1 MATAFK
7 PSEVSE
13 FRRLFNAVD
22 TDGSGK
28 LDPSEVM
35 KVMTDIGEKVTEAE
49 VRKIIADVDSN
60 SDNEIDFQEFLAVLA
75 QSKDG
80 ANSRTLGNGGG
91 SARRFSGAM
100 KKAGATIYKIQGA
113 ANSEHSIAE
122 EEKVAFAEHINRTL
136 SDDSFLSSRL
146 PMDPN
151 SDELFEQCAD
161 GIIFAK
167 LVNMVDSEAV
177 DERALNMK
185 KNKKLSKFQAI
196 ENCNLAINAA
206 KSIGCQITNIGA
218 TDLMEGRPHLVL
230 GIAWQIIKAMLLCQ
244 ISLTN
249 HPELFRLLEPD
260 ETLEALQRLPPEQ
273 ILLRWVNFHLKRGG
287 SSKVVH
293 NFGGDFKDSE
303 AYSILLHQLDAAACP
318 LVSGSDNEARAA
330 QVVAN
335 AGRMGV
341 QALLKPADIVKGNT
355 KLNMGFLA
363 QLFNTNPGLDQ
374 LDEAEMADI
383 GDQLAGLEIDDAGD
397 TREERTFR
405 MWMNSLNISEEES
418 PVGAL
423 YVDNLFASLCNGL
436 PLLQVMDRM
445 EAGVNW
451 KKVHKKPKMRHHQID
466 NCNTVVEL
474 GRKMDLVLVNI
485 GGVDIA
491 DGNKKLILAIMW
503 QLMRQFTLDMLK
515 NLSGDGTSI
524 SEEQMVQW
532 ANDKVAQ
539 SGKATR
545 INNLSDNTL
554 DSGVFL
560 IDLCAAVAPNAVDW
574 EIVTAGATDE
584 DKLSNAKYCISIAR
598 KIGAC
603 VFLTPEDIVE
613 IKPKMIFTFIGA
625 LWTTHLSGGSSVPA
639 SSSPAAAAAVST
651 AAAAEDGDED
661 EAVQAEPPAP
671 PAAPPVKKPPPPPK
685 RPSATAAAAPTPSGV
700 GGGSKRPSFSDMK
713 VTAPK
718 PTPKPGPPPKQV
730 SLPTGDENVVAAP
743 VAPKKKT
750 GFSSVNG
757 TGEAGGI
764 YGAQAA
770 PVESNDVEEDEWS
783 D

>member
-1 MATAFK
+1 MATAFST
-7 PSEVSE
+7 SEVAE
-13 FRRLFNAVD
+13 FRRLFSAVD
-22 TDGSGK
+22 SDGSGK
-28 LDPSEVM
+28 LDVAEVM
-35 KVMTDIGEKVTEAE
+35 KVMADIGEKVTEAE
-49 VRKIIADVDSN
+49 VRAIIAEVDVN
-60 SDNEIDFQEFLAVLA
+60 GDNEIDFQEFLAVLDKSRGSSA
-75 QSKDG
+75 AG
-80 ANSRTLGNGGG
+80 AGGG
-91 SARRFSGAM
+91 NARRFSGVM

-122 EEKVAFAEHINRTL
+122 EEKVAFAELINRTL
-136 SDDSFLSSRL
+136 GDDPFLSSRL

-185 KNKKLSKFQAI
+185 KTKKLSKFQAI

-218 TDLMEGRPHLVL
+218 TDLIDGRPHLVL
-230 GIAWQIIKAMLLCQ
+230 GIAWQIIKATLLCQ

-287 SSKVVH
+287 SSKIVH

-303 AYSILLHQLDAAACP
+303 AYSILLHQLDPAACP
-318 LVSGSDNEARAA
+318 LISGSDNSTRAT

-405 MWMNSLNISEEES
+405 MWLNSLNISEDEN
-418 PVGAL
+418 PAGAL
-423 YVDNLFASLCNGL
+423 YVDNLFADLCNGL

-466 NCNTVVEL
+466 NCNTVVDL

-524 SEEQMVQW
+524 TEDQMVQW
-532 ANDKVAQ
+532 ANNTVAQ
-539 SGKATR
+539 SGKATQIR
-545 INNLSDNTL
+545 NLSDSSLST
-554 DSGVFL
+554 GAFL

-574 EIVTAGATDE
+574 EIVTPGANED

-625 LWTTHLSGGSSVPA
+625 LWTTHLSGGASAGVPSPSSSVG
-639 SSSPAAAAAVST
+639 AAAAA
-651 AAAAEDGDED
+651 AAAE
-661 EAVQAEPPAP
+661 EPAAASAPAP
-671 PAAPPVKKPPPPPK
+671 APA
-685 RPSATAAAAPTPSGV
+685 
-700 GGGSKRPSFSDMK
+700 
-713 VTAPK
+713 
-718 PTPKPGPPPKQV
+718 
-730 SLPTGDENVVAAP
+730 
-743 VAPKKKT
+743 
-750 GFSSVNG
+750 
-757 TGEAGGI
+757 
-764 YGAQAA
+764 
-770 PVESNDVEEDEWS
+770 
-783 D
+783 